1 MKKLIQISLWG
12 IAATMLLQFAACQ
25 SSADKIREN
34 AAEKAL
40 ENATGKDVDIN
51 KTGDVTI
58 EGNGERVVMNQGENV
73 WPADIPGE
81 VPEFKG
87 PAIQRVTQTDMN
99 DALTWNIIYE
109 GAATSNLQTYNAA
122 LKAAGFKTAL
132 MQMPQGGTVTGEK
145 GDLLVSLMVSEKTC
159 MVSVQRKK

>member
-1 MKKLIQISLWG
+1 MKKTIQLSLWG
-12 IAATMLLQFAACQ
+12 IAALMLSLFAACQ

-87 PAIQRVTQTDMN
+87 PAIQRVTRTDMN

-109 GAATSNLQTYNAA
+109 GAAGSNLQTYNAA
-122 LKAAGFKTAL
+122 LKEAGFKTAL
-132 MQMPQGGTVTGEK
+132 MQMPQGGSVTGEK
-145 GDLLVSLMVSEKTC
+145 DDLLVSLMVSEKTC